1 MFVLHCTGCGGLDKG
16 AISLQPLWSLSLLQS
31 PVKGGACSR
40 PRAPTPGPGS
50 ATLAS
55 IAGLCEASAAASWG
69 GVVSAAGATWAT
81 VTSGINEAFLHQ
93 NQRN

>member
-1 MFVLHCTGCGGLDKG
+1 MEPFTAAEPSERRGLF
-16 AISLQPLWSLSLLQS
+16 P
-31 PVKGGACSR
+31 
-40 PRAPTPGPGS
+40 APAPAPGPGS

-55 IAGLCEASAAASWG
+55 IAGLCETLCVLLLPVG